1 MTNSPVHW
9 KPLVQQASVLFQAGR
24 LEDARQILSPLLAN
38 PPLDIDALMLMGM
51 VMRGT
56 LLTGQAVTYF
66 SRAHEIAPD
75 NPQILNVYANALAA
89 VGQVQTA
96 IEKFTESILER
107 PDVLESHINLAL
119 VAVQD
124 GQHQLA
130 LDAVEIGLKN
140 FPDNAR
146 LLAIRAMALRN
157 ADRISEALPVF
168 RVAITADPNRALTHR
183 NYAATLMA
191 AGDTD
196 AAAREFSE
204 AARLGLNDRDTYVG
218 WAAARLE
225 RGEVDAAL
233 VMYKEVIAALPFDD
247 EAARAI
253 ARISVEYQ
261 ASSDAFEHYR
271 ATAQKFPTN
280 IHAWLRWIAAALSHN
295 CFAEAQDVA
304 SKALA
309 HFPDATALIAARLFA
324 NGMIGDSAS
333 VIGELLST
341 VQCKDGHQYGDML
354 CQIAIKAGDG
364 RLAAQ
369 QAEIMTTRKPLD
381 QSGWAYL
388 ATAWRM
394 LGDEREHWLCD
405 YERLIGEQF
414 VNPVSTFSATDCFTA
429 KVAETL
435 NMLHKTLAAPGD
447 QSLRGGTQT
456 SGSLFDRQDATIQ
469 ALKQSVTAAVESY
482 INTLPK
488 DSQHPF
494 LRRISNRFQFSGS
507 WSVKLKAQ
515 GHHVPHF
522 HGQGWISSAYYAR
535 LPDSLGT
542 DERNTD
548 GWIGFGQ
555 PPSIYGT
562 NHTPR
567 KLVKPQEGLVVLF
580 PSYMWHGTMPFIGD
594 QYRLTAA
601 FDVIPT

>member
-24 LEDARQILSPLLAN
+24 LEDARQALSPLMAN
-38 PPLDIDALMLMGM
+38 PPPDIDALMLIGM

-56 LLTGQAVTYF
+56 QQIAQAATYF
-66 SRAHEIAPD
+66 SSAHDLAPD

-89 VGQVQTA
+89 VGDVQTA
-96 IEKFTESILER
+96 IDKFSESISAR

-119 VAVQD
+119 VAVED
-124 GQHQLA
+124 GRHQLA
-130 LDAVEIGLKN
+130 LDTVEFGLEN

-146 LLAIRAMALRN
+146 LLAIQAMALRN
-157 ADRISEALPVF
+157 ADRISEALPAF
-168 RVAITADPNRALTHR
+168 RLALAADPDRALTHR

-204 AARLGLNDRDTYVG
+204 AARLGLNDRETYLG

-225 RGEVDAAL
+225 QGEVDAAL
-233 VMYKEVIAALPFDD
+233 AMYKEVIAALPFDD

-253 ARISVEYQ
+253 VRISFEYQ
-261 ASSDAFEHYR
+261 ARSDAFEHYR

-280 IHAWLRWIAAALSHN
+280 VHAWLRWVAAALSHN
-295 CFAEAQDVA
+295 CFAEAHDAA
-304 SKALA
+304 STALF
-309 HFPDATALIAARLFA
+309 HFPDATPLIAARLYASGMMGEPA
-324 NGMIGDSAS
+324 NVLGD
-333 VIGELLST
+333 LLST
-341 VQCKDGHQYGDML
+341 VHRKDGDQYRDL
-354 CQIAIKAGDG
+354 LIQTAIKAGDG
-364 RLAAQ
+364 LLAAQ
-369 QAEIMTTRKPLD
+369 QAEVMTTRSPLD

-394 LGDEREHWLCD
+394 LRDEREYWLCD

-414 VNPVSTFSATDCFTA
+414 VNPTDGFTA
-429 KVAETL
+429 QVAETL
-435 NMLHKTLAAPGD
+435 SVLHKTLAAPGD

-469 ALKQSVTAAVESY
+469 RLKQGVTDAVQGY
-482 INTLPK
+482 IDALPR
-488 DSQHPF
+488 DPDHPY
-494 LRRISNRFQFSGS
+494 LQRISNGFRVSGS

-535 LPDSLGT
+535 LPDSLGS

-548 GWIGFGQ
+548 GWIGFGR
-555 PPSIYGT
+555 PPSIYET
-562 NHTPR
+562 DHSPR
-567 KLVKPQEGLVVLF
+567 KLVKPQEGLLVLF

>member
-1 MTNSPVHW
+1 M
-9 KPLVQQASVLFQAGR
+9 LFQAGR
-24 LEDARQILSPLLAN
+24 LDDASQVLGPLLAN
-38 PPLDIDALMLMGM
+38 PPRDIDALMLMGM
-51 VMRGT
+51 IMRGT
-56 LLTGQAVTYF
+56 RQIAQAVKYF
-66 SRAHEIAPD
+66 SRAHDMAPD

-89 VGQVQTA
+89 AGEVGTA
-96 IEKFTESILER
+96 IEKFCESILER

-119 VAVQD
+119 VAGQD

-130 LDAVEIGLKN
+130 LEAVDFGLKN
-140 FPDNAR
+140 FPENTR
-146 LLAIRAMALRN
+146 LLAIQAMALRN
-157 ADRISEALPVF
+157 ADRISEALPAF
-168 RVAITADPNRALTHR
+168 RLALAADPDRALTHR

-204 AARLGLNDRDTYVG
+204 AARLGLNDRGTYLG

-225 RGEVDAAL
+225 QGEVDAAL
-233 VMYKEVIAALPFDD
+233 AMYKEVIAALPFDD

-253 ARISVEYQ
+253 ARISCEYQ

-280 IHAWLRWIAAALSHN
+280 IHAWLRWVAAALSHN
-295 CFAEAQDVA
+295 CFAEAHDAA
-304 SKALA
+304 STALF
-309 HFPDATALIAARLFA
+309 HFPDATPLMAARLYA
-324 NGMIGDSAS
+324 IGMMGEPATVIGD
-333 VIGELLST
+333 LLST
-341 VQCKDGHQYGDML
+341 AHRKDGDQYRDL
-354 CQIAIKAGDG
+354 LIQVAIKAGDG
-364 RLAAQ
+364 LLAAQ
-369 QAEIMTTRKPLD
+369 QAEVMTTRSPLD

-394 LGDEREHWLCD
+394 LQDEREYWLCD

-414 VNPVSTFSATDCFTA
+414 VSPTDDFTA
-429 KVAETL
+429 QVAETL
-435 NMLHKTLAAPGD
+435 NVLHKTLAAPGD

-469 ALKQSVTAAVESY
+469 RLKQGVTDAVQGY
-482 INTLPK
+482 IDALPRNP
-488 DSQHPF
+488 DHPY
-494 LRRISNRFQFSGS
+494 LQRISKGFRVSGS

-535 LPDSLGT
+535 LPDSLGS

-555 PPSIYGT
+555 PPSIYET
-562 NHTPR
+562 DHSPR
-567 KLVKPQEGLVVLF
+567 RLVKPQEGLLVLF

-601 FDVIPT
+601 FDVIPAK

>member
-24 LEDARQILSPLLAN
+24 LEDARQALSPLVAN
-38 PPLDIDALMLMGM
+38 PPPNIDALMLLGM

-56 LLTGQAVTYF
+56 QQIVQAVTYF
-66 SRAHEIAPD
+66 SSAHDLAPD

-89 VGQVQTA
+89 VGDVQTA
-96 IEKFTESILER
+96 IDKFCESISAR

-124 GQHQLA
+124 GRHQFA
-130 LDAVEIGLKN
+130 LDTVEFGLEN

-146 LLAIRAMALRN
+146 LLAIQAMALRN
-157 ADRISEALPVF
+157 ADRIGEALSVF
-168 RVAITADPNRALTHR
+168 RLALTADPNRALTHR

-191 AGDTD
+191 AGDPG
-196 AAAREFSE
+196 AAALEFSE
-204 AARLGLNDRDTYVG
+204 AARLGLNDRETYLG

-225 RGEVDAAL
+225 QGEVDAAL
-233 VMYKEVIAALPFDD
+233 AMYKQVIAALPFDD

-253 ARISVEYQ
+253 ARISFEYQ
-261 ASSDAFEHYR
+261 ARSDAFEHYR

-280 IHAWLRWIAAALSHN
+280 IHAWLRWVAAALSHN
-295 CFAEAQDVA
+295 CFAEAHDAA
-304 SKALA
+304 STALF
-309 HFPDATALIAARLFA
+309 HFPDATPLMAAKLYASGMMGEPA
-324 NGMIGDSAS
+324 NVLGD
-333 VIGELLST
+333 LLST
-341 VQCKDGHQYGDML
+341 VHRKDGDQYRDL
-354 CQIAIKAGDG
+354 LIQVAIKAGDG

-369 QAEIMTTRKPLD
+369 QAEIMTTRTPLD

-405 YERLIGEQF
+405 YERLIGGQF
-414 VNPVSTFSATDCFTA
+414 VNPINAFSATEGFTA
-429 KVAETL
+429 QVAETL
-435 NMLHKTLAAPGD
+435 NTLHKTLAAPGD

-469 ALKQSVTAAVESY
+469 ALKRGVTEAVQSY
-482 INTLPK
+482 IVALPK
-488 DSQHPF
+488 NRDHPY
-494 LRRISNRFQFSGS
+494 LQRISNRFGFSGS

-535 LPDSLGT
+535 LPDSLGAGEN
-542 DERNTD
+542 DTD

-555 PPSIYGT
+555 PPSIYGLD
-562 NHTPR
+562 HTPR
-567 KLVKPQEGLVVLF
+567 KLVKPQEGLLVLF
-580 PSYMWHGTMPFIGD
+580 PSYMWHGTLPFVGD
-594 QYRLTAA
+594 QYRLAAA
-601 FDVIPT
+601 FDVTPL

>member
-1 MTNSPVHW
+1 M
-9 KPLVQQASVLFQAGR
+9 LFQAGR
-24 LEDARQILSPLLAN
+24 LDDASQVLGPLLAN

-51 VMRGT
+51 TMRGT
-56 LLTGQAVTYF
+56 RQIAQAVKYF
-66 SRAHEIAPD
+66 SRAHDMAPD

-89 VGQVQTA
+89 AGEVRTA
-96 IEKFTESILER
+96 IEKFCESILER

-119 VAVQD
+119 VAGQD

-130 LDAVEIGLKN
+130 LDTVDFGLKN

-157 ADRISEALPVF
+157 ADRISEALPAF
-168 RVAITADPNRALTHR
+168 RLALTADPDRALTHR

-191 AGDTD
+191 AGNTD

-204 AARLGLNDRDTYVG
+204 AARLGLKDRETYLG

-225 RGEVDAAL
+225 QGEVDAAL
-233 VMYKEVIAALPFDD
+233 AMYKEVIAALPFDD

-253 ARISVEYQ
+253 ARISCEYQ
-261 ASSDAFEHYR
+261 ARSDAFEHYR

-280 IHAWLRWIAAALSHN
+280 IHAWLRWVAAALSHN
-295 CFAEAQDVA
+295 CFAEAHDAA
-304 SKALA
+304 SKALL
-309 HFPDATALIAARLFA
+309 HFPDATPLMAAKLYA
-324 NGMIGDSAS
+324 IGMMDEPATVIGD
-333 VIGELLST
+333 LLST
-341 VQCKDGHQYGDML
+341 VQRKDGDQYRDL
-354 CQIAIKAGDG
+354 LIQIAIKAGDG
-364 RLAAQ
+364 LFAAQ
-369 QAEIMTTRKPLD
+369 QAELMTTQSPLD

-394 LGDEREHWLCD
+394 LRDEREYWLCD

-414 VNPVSTFSATDCFTA
+414 VNPVNTFSATDGFTA

-435 NMLHKTLAAPGD
+435 NLLHKTLAAPGD

-456 SGSLFDRQDATIQ
+456 SGSLFDRQDVTIQ
-469 ALKQSVTAAVESY
+469 ALKQSVTAAVQNY
-482 INTLPK
+482 INTLPN

-494 LRRISNRFQFSGS
+494 LQRISNRFRYSGS

-535 LPDSLGT
+535 LPDSLGAG
-542 DERNTD
+542 ENNTD

-555 PPSIYGT
+555 PPDIYGL
-562 NHTPR
+562 NHPPR
-567 KLVKPQEGLVVLF
+567 KLVKPQEGLLVLF
-580 PSYMWHGTMPFIGD
+580 PSYMWHGTVPFAGD

-601 FDVIPT
+601 FDVTPL